1 VALPARRGGPAFDA
15 KSGFLLTVQHLLAY
29 YSLTRFQSRVLELPM
44 LRAFVLAAA
53 GFAIAVSGPV
63 FSVPVLAEAV
73 KAEPAP
79 ALGPSSTP
87 ATAVSP
93 SGAQQAATE
102 TSEPVHTPPDATPPP
117 PASAPSAAE
126 PQPAAVPEKAVEAAK
141 PAPPPPPTL
150 TAAIDLAQQKI
161 TVSENG
167 SAKYTW
173 PISSGTAEFPTPR
186 GTFRPQWTAKMWY
199 SRKYDNAP
207 MPHAVF
213 INGGVAVHATFHTG
227 SLGRPASHGCIRLA
241 PSNAKT
247 FYGLVQK
254 HGLKMTKVSIYGTPK
269 WRAPAIARRDSDRAR
284 RYAERDNNNS
294 WGWGGPSYKTTS
306 AYDPG
311 FTKRRTRPAAPRAY
325 ANSNNYNN
333 GYPPRVYRSASG
345 QRYVLV
351 QRPQRKVYYYNNSGY
366 GW

>member
-1 VALPARRGGPAFDA
+1 
-15 KSGFLLTVQHLLAY
+15 
-29 YSLTRFQSRVLELPM
+29 M

-53 GFAIAVSGPV
+53 GLAIAVSSPV
-63 FSVPVLAEAV
+63 FSSPVEAEAV

-87 ATAVSP
+87 AATAAPVS
-93 SGAQQAATE
+93 AQQAATE
-102 TSEPVHTPPDATPPP
+102 ASEPERAPPDVVA
-117 PASAPSAAE
+117 PAAAVLAPDAAAPSVRAPDAPNPAAAASE
-126 PQPAAVPEKAVEAAK
+126 PLPAAVPEKAVEIAK
-141 PAPPPPPTL
+141 PAPPPEPTL

-241 PSNAKT
+241 PTNAKI
-247 FYGLVQK
+247 FYGLVQR

-284 RYAERDNNNS
+284 RYTEREDNGF
-294 WGWGGPSYKTTS
+294 WGFGGPSYKTTS

-311 FTKRRTRPAAPRAY
+311 FTKRRPRPSAARTYAY
-325 ANSNNYNN
+325 SNGNN
-333 GYPPRVYRSASG
+333 RNFYPPRVYRNVNG

>member
-1 VALPARRGGPAFDA
+1 
-15 KSGFLLTVQHLLAY
+15 
-29 YSLTRFQSRVLELPM
+29 M
-44 LRAFVLAAA
+44 LRAFVSAAA
-53 GFAIAVSGPV
+53 GLAIAVSSPV
-63 FSVPVLAEAV
+63 FSGPVQAEAV

-79 ALGPSSTP
+79 ALGPSSTS
-87 ATAVSP
+87 ATAVSA
-93 SGAQQAATE
+93 SGSKQAATE
-102 TSEPVHTPPDATPPP
+102 TSEPVNEPVSEPANKSPDATPPP
-117 PASAPSAAE
+117 PNSAPAATAAE
-126 PQPAAVPEKAVEAAK
+126 PQPALAPEQAAAPEKALAPEKVVEAAK
-141 PAPPPPPTL
+141 PAPPPEPTL
-150 TAAIDLAQQKI
+150 TAAIDLAQQKM

-254 HGLKMTKVSIYGTPK
+254 HSLKLTKVSIYGKPK
-269 WRAPAIARRDSDRAR
+269 WSAPAIARRDRDTDRAR
-284 RYAERDNNNS
+284 RYAAREDNNS

-325 ANSNNYNN
+325 SYNNGYNN